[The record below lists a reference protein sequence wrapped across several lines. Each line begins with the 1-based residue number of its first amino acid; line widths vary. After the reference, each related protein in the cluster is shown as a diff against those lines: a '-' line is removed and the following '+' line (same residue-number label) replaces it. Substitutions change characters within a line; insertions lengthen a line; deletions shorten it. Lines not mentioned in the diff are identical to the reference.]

1 MTRIARSMGSGAGL
15 RLGVLLAT
23 VAVFLLVFAVS
34 AFARTA
40 HVEVSFVGSGSG
52 SIEGGAGK
60 EGGEPH
66 LKCHWNGTAID
77 EGTPEAGKCETT
89 AVEVEP
95 GLVGV
100 IPEAKPDAGSEFG
113 GWELQEPGS
122 EEDGVLLCSE
132 DHPLEVSCGMLSFG
146 TPIKVRAI
154 FNASVATEVPLAI
167 NDGAGTGSGQVNC
180 QVVGGSLDKPCA
192 AEYPAGTE
200 LELVAEA
207 HEGSIFKQ
215 FENAGGSASTSCAGT
230 PATCVFTIEEA
241 TAIEAN
247 FELETREL
255 KVNESGPGSVEVQCE
270 GSPCASLTAIPYG
283 TNVTV
288 TAEAG
293 AGARTTVFEGA
304 GSAAGCEAEGS
315 PCHFQIKADSSVT
328 AEFEAVPS
336 FPVAVTVA
344 GQGEVT
350 STPAGIECTE
360 AGNGG
365 PKCEEEVAEGST
377 VTLHQVPSAGW
388 KFEGWTGVACNGGNS
403 GSSCTFTMPATALS
417 VKAKYAEVTS
427 SLLSVFV
434 NGAGAVSADSGP
446 ISGCTEAGGAACE
459 GQYEGTVVLTETP
472 TAGHV
477 FAGWVGCK
485 HKSATA
491 CEVTVD
497 AAREVYAVFLAEGA
511 KGAPGE
517 NGETPTLATLPVG
530 DVHCPNGGIEV
541 TLGAS
546 HTYACNGAK
555 GTNGTN
561 GTNGSDGAAG
571 AAGEKGAS
579 GPQGPAGSQGPAG
592 PQGPQGP
599 AGQEGKQ
606 GPAGPSGRIVCKA
619 KHKHGRIIVNCTIK
633 PGSAKKASSAR
644 VHWQLTRHGHRVR
657 HGETVIG
664 RELRLRLGH
673 LRAGSYRLHVHGVHR
688 AISIIVG

>member
-1 MTRIARSMGSGAGL
+1 MKRIAKTGSGGRL
-15 RLGVLLAT
+15 RLAVLIAS
-23 VAVFLLVFAVS
+23 VAAFVLVPAVS
-34 AFARTA
+34 ASAGVPLEVVFAG
-40 HVEVSFVGSGSG
+40 EGSGWVKG
-52 SIEGGAGK
+52 EAGIEGGN
-60 EGGEPH
+60 PH
-66 LKCHWNGTAID
+66 VECHWNGHEIDIGIPGPHECKATA
-77 EGTPEAGKCETT
+77 EN
-89 AVEVEP
+89 
-95 GLVGV
+95 VG
-100 IPEAKPDAGSEFG
+100 IGFG
-113 GWELQEPGS
+113 GILLFGEADTHSELLGWEVK
-122 EEDGVLLCSE
+122 EEEGVPVAGCSNPVTAQTE
-132 DHPLEVSCGMLSFG
+132 GCSAVSFVAG
-146 TPIKVRAI
+146 PIKIQAT
-154 FNASVATEVPLAI
+154 FNTSAGPPEVPLTV
-167 NDGAGTGSGQVNC
+167 NTEAGTGTGQVNC

-192 AEYPAGTE
+192 VEYPEGTE
-200 LELVAEA
+200 LELIAEA

-241 TAIEAN
+241 TAIDAN
-247 FELETREL
+247 FEIETREL

-328 AEFEAVPS
+328 AEFETVPS
-336 FPVAVTVA
+336 FPVAVTVT

-360 AGNGG
+360 AANGG
-365 PKCEEEVAEGST
+365 PKCEEEVAEGAT
-377 VTLHQVPSAGW
+377 VTLHQVPVAGW
-388 KFEGWTGVACNGGNS
+388 KFEGWTGVACDGGNS
-403 GSSCTFTMPATALS
+403 GSTCTFTMPATALS

-434 NGAGAVSADSGP
+434 NGAGSVSADSGP
-446 ISGCTEAGGAACE
+446 ISGCAEAGGATCE
-459 GQYEGTVVLTETP
+459 GQYEGTVILTETP
-472 TAGHV
+472 SAGHV
-477 FAGWVGCK
+477 FAGWVGCR
-485 HKSATA
+485 HKSATE

-530 DVHCPNGGIEV
+530 NVHCPNGGIEV

-546 HTYACNGAK
+546 HTYVCNGAK

-579 GPQGPAGSQGPAG
+579 GPQGPAGSRGPAG

-606 GPAGPSGRIVCKA
+606 GPAGPTGRIVCKA

-633 PGSAKKASSAR
+633 HGNAKKASSAR

-664 RELRLRLGH
+664 RELRLSLGH

-688 AISIIVG
+688 AISIVVG